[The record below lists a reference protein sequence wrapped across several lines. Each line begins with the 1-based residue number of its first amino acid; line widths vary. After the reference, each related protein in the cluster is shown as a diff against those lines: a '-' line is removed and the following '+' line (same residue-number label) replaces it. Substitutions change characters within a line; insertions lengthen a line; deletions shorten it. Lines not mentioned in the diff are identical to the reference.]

1 MLEDDGLV
9 EFDMPHAAYQRCTI
23 TNIHK
28 DSVILTWQCQQGVMR
43 AMRDVE
49 TACQMR
55 SARCS
60 QGVTDQ
66 ANTF

>member
-1 MLEDDGLV
+1 MALWSSTCHMLHDIKG
-9 EFDMPHAAYQRCTI
+9 FTI

-28 DSVILTWQCQQGVMR
+28 DSVVLTWQCQQGVMR